1 MSTICAISTPSGIG
15 GIAVARVSGPNAIET
30 VDRVWKGKALAGCAS
45 HTAHLGLIVDPD
57 RGGEQLDQAVATI
70 FRTPNSFTGEDVVE
84 LSVHGSRFVQA
95 ELIRLLCRNGAHLA
109 EPGEFTRRAFAAG
122 KLDLAQAEAVADVIA
137 ANSRAALRVANTQM
151 RGAFSARLAELRQQ
165 LIDLAAL
172 LELELDFSEE
182 DVEFA
187 SRDRLRSLTS
197 EILDEIERLRGSFAA
212 GTAIKE
218 GIPVAIAGPTN
229 AGKSS
234 LLNALLNDDRAIVSD
249 IHGTTRDTVEDS
261 LTIGDHLFRIIDT
274 AGIRET
280 PDEIERAGIQRSM
293 RAIGRAAVVLAVTD
307 ASTAA
312 SPQPLLAE
320 IRATA
325 PATPVILLR
334 NKSDLL
340 TANAPQAA
348 VPPHPSADPT
358 DHTIPQT
365 PSEGYEVALQIPTV
379 GTTAPLTD
387 ANGPTASQTPA
398 EGCEVALQIS
408 TIGTT
413 APLTDANGPTASQ
426 TPAIGDATA
435 KVAADIV
442 CELNISA
449 KTGDGIDTLR
459 RALTQVA
466 NKLSGDQTA
475 DAILVTNQR
484 HYDALTAAV
493 APLRRLHSALTH
505 TTQSHTPTHAPS
517 HSSFPPSTPFPT
529 SDSLSMDIPLDLL
542 AQDLREALHHL
553 STITGSL
560 TTPDILATIFS
571 RFCIGK

>member
-1 MSTICAISTPSGIG
+1 MSTICAISTPSGTG

-70 FRTPNSFTGEDVVE
+70 FRAPNSFTGEDVVE
-84 LSVHGSRFVQA
+84 LAVHGSRFVQA
-95 ELIRLLCRNGAHLA
+95 ELIRLLSRNGARLA

-151 RGAFSARLAELRQQ
+151 RGAFSARLADLRQQ

-280 PDEIERAGIQRSM
+280 PDEIERAGIQRSL

-307 ASTAA
+307 ASTTA
-312 SPQPLLAE
+312 SPQPLLDE

-325 PATPVILLR
+325 PDTPVILLR

-340 TANAPQAA
+340 TANAPRPADT
-348 VPPHPSADPT
+348 PLPIPSANPT
-358 DHTIPQT
+358 ISTLPQT
-365 PSEGYEVALQIPTV
+365 PAISDATTQQVSAVGDPT
-379 GTTAPLTD
+379 PLTD
-387 ANGPTASQTPA
+387 ANDP
-398 EGCEVALQIS
+398 I
-408 TIGTT
+408 
-413 APLTDANGPTASQ
+413 ASQ

-435 KVAADIV
+435 KEAADIV

-449 KTGDGIDTLR
+449 KTGDGIDALR
-459 RALTQVA
+459 RALAQVA
-466 NKLSGDQTA
+466 NKLAGDQTA

-493 APLRRLHSALTH
+493 APLRRLHSALIRSTEP
-505 TTQSHTPTHAPS
+505 SPTPSPS
-517 HSSFPPSTPFPT
+517 HHALTNPSEPHNSPIPSTSHPT
-529 SDSLSMDIPLDLL
+529 MTPVPASDLLSVDIPLDLL